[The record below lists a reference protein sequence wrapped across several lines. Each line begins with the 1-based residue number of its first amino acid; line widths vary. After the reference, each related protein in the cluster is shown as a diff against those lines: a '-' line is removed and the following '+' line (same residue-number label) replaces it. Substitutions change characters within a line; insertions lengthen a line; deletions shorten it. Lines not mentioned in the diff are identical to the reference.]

1 MINKP
6 FSVVQADKNIGLAII
21 ANDLMDS
28 LSSSHLCDVY
38 TKLDSNPLQNGLRDI
53 KTVLYSLFINKQLK
67 IPVKMN

>member
-28 LSSSHLCDVY
+28 LSNSHLCDVY
-38 TKLDSNPLQNGLRDI
+38 TKLDSNPLQNGLRGI
-53 KTVLYSLFINKQLK
+53 
-67 IPVKMN
+67 